1 MREFW
6 DLIGCLPPLLAG
18 RGHPISGC
26 TLAKQRSPFHLSSDV
41 EGGDLLGSLLASL
54 LADFDHWFTRGQAI
68 LEQCPDS
75 VLLPGDRLELAERL
89 ADGKRAIA
97 ATRSLLEASS
107 EPVAV
112 SMKAMAPW
120 HQLVMEVW
128 ALSARVSRS
137 TR

>member
-1 MREFW
+1 
-6 DLIGCLPPLLAG
+6 LP
-18 RGHPISGC
+18 
-26 TLAKQRSPFHLSSDV
+26 SDV

-75 VLLPGDRLELAERL
+75 VLSQADRLALAERL
-89 ADGKRAIA
+89 SEGKRSIA
-97 ATRSLLEASS
+97 ATRSLLDASS

-128 ALSARVSRS
+128 ALSARVSRAS
-137 TR
+137 S

>member
-1 MREFW
+1 MALSW
-6 DLIGCLPPLLAG
+6 LTSPS
-18 RGHPISGC
+18 HSISGC
-26 TLAKQRSPFHLSSDV
+26 TLKKERSSFYLSSDV

-54 LADFDHWFTRGQAI
+54 LADFDHWFSRGQAL

-75 VLLPGDRLELAERL
+75 VLSPGDRLELAERL
-89 ADGKRAIA
+89 DNGKRSIA
-97 ATRSLLEASS
+97 ATRSLLQASS

-137 TR
+137 SG

>member
-1 MREFW
+1 MYARKRTRHVQ
-6 DLIGCLPPLLAG
+6 LP
-18 RGHPISGC
+18 
-26 TLAKQRSPFHLSSDV
+26 SDV

-54 LADFDHWFTRGQAI
+54 LADFDHWFTKGQSI
-68 LEQCPDS
+68 LEECPDN
-75 VLLPGDRLELAERL
+75 VLSQGDRHQLAERL
-89 ADGKRAIA
+89 AEGKRSIA

-128 ALSARVSRS
+128 ALSARVSRLS
-137 TR
+137 R

>member
-1 MREFW
+1 MAW
-6 DLIGCLPPLLAG
+6 PCLTSL
-18 RGHPISGC
+18 GHPISGC
-26 TLAKQRSPFHLSSDV
+26 TLQIERSSFHLSSDI

-54 LADFDHWFTRGQAI
+54 LADFDHWFTRGEAL

-75 VLLPGDRLELAERL
+75 VLSPGDRLELAERL
-89 ADGKRAIA
+89 ADGKRSIA
-97 ATRSLLEASS
+97 ATRSLLQASS

-137 TR
+137 SGSA

>member
-1 MREFW
+1 M
-6 DLIGCLPPLLAG
+6 
-18 RGHPISGC
+18 
-26 TLAKQRSPFHLSSDV
+26 SSEI

-54 LADFDHWFTRGQAI
+54 LADFDHWFSRGQAL

-75 VLLPGDRLELAERL
+75 VLSPGDRLELAERL
-89 ADGKRAIA
+89 DNGKRSIA
-97 ATRSLLEASS
+97 ATRSLLQASS

-112 SMKAMAPW
+112 SMNAMAPW

-137 TR
+137 SGSV